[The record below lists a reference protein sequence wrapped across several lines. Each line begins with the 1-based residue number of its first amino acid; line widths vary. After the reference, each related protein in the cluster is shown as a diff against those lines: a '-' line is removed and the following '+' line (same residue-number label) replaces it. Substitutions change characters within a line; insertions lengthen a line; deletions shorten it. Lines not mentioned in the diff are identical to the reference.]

1 MTNPAALIVRL
12 NKINGKNRESGSSVN
27 SNEAVSYIW
36 LDPSIDQSKLG
47 PVINSLLQSLDL
59 QTVIFPQSDF
69 LYYSVTD
76 RSGVVLTLPPET
88 TIILRKDSSVEFIT
102 TPVDSMVFMNIDH
115 DEEDRKDEVLSIAL

>member
-1 MTNPAALIVRL
+1 MNNPAAIVVRL
-12 NKINGKNRESGSSVN
+12 NKIDGKNREPGTEVN

-36 LDPSIDQSKLG
+36 MDPSIDQSKLG
-47 PVINSLLQSLDL
+47 EVIHSLLQSLDI
-59 QTVIFPQSDF
+59 QTVLYPQSDY

-102 TPVDSMVFMNIDH
+102 TPVEDMVFMNIDH
-115 DEEDRKDEVLSIAL
+115 EEDDGKDEVLSIQL